1 MRKLTLLLFIP
12 LLQLLYGCAREKD
25 FPEVR
30 NYPVIRTLEVIPD
43 STGTTIRG
51 EIVSLGNE
59 PVTEYGFEYNALS
72 NNKMVSRKVVG
83 TTATTGEYEARL
95 TDYLVK
101 GYTYRIQAYAKH
113 GQNITYGTVLPFKSQ
128 STAVPVI
135 HSFNPKAAEDNRAV
149 TIYGKNFGEDRSLVK
164 VTIGDAQAIVISA
177 HRDSVIIRTP
187 TVSYSGNFPVTL
199 TVHGQRATAAEQF
212 EIIGPEITHLSESKG
227 MPGDEL
233 IIYGKY
239 LSYSGWGP
247 YIYIGGKSAT
257 IISQTDTE
265 IKVKVPTGTS
275 DIYDQALTVS
285 VNRGNKTAVL
295 PYSYTLESGF
305 TVASSLPTATGVTST
320 RLPSFVVEGKAFFF
334 SFDRVISH
342 TIAANLWKNEGM
354 FPGIYRHNSIFERV
368 GDKGYL
374 IGGRNGNT
382 FYGDVWEYD
391 YRQNTWTR
399 LKSLPFAV
407 QNATSFVLDGKIHFF
422 GGQNSSSTVKVWQY
436 DPATET
442 VVALNNF
449 PVSTSGGY
457 TFESN
462 GTVYAMLGIALWAYD
477 AQQDSWSQKAALPGI
492 SSFTNTQAFTY
503 QNEGFAISL
512 GNDYALYRYDA
523 IKNEWAKVAWYPGC
537 TGIASFYGFASAD
550 RLYIGTVGSCS
561 YTLYSYEK
569 P

>member
-1 MRKLTLLLFIP
+1 MRLLRLLPFILLLV
-12 LLQLLYGCAREKD
+12 LLHGCAKEKD
-25 FPEVR
+25 FPEMQ
-30 NYPVIRTLEVIPD
+30 NYPIIRTLEVLPD
-43 STGTTIRG
+43 STGSTIRG

-59 PVTEYGFEYNALS
+59 PVTEYGFEYSAIS
-72 NNKMVSRKVVG
+72 NSKGVSRKIVG

-95 TDYLVK
+95 TDDLVK
-101 GYTYRIQAYAKH
+101 GYTYKIQAYAKH
-113 GQNITYGTVLPFKSQ
+113 GQNITYGTALPFKSQ
-128 STAVPVI
+128 STAIPVI
-135 HSFNPKAAEDNRAV
+135 HSFSPKAAEDNRPV
-149 TIYGKNFGEDRSLVK
+149 TIYGKNFGEESYLVK
-164 VTIGDAQAIVISA
+164 VTIGNAQATVMSV

-187 TVSYSGNFPVTL
+187 TVSYSGSFPLSMTVRGERVT
-199 TVHGQRATAAEQF
+199 APEAF
-212 EIIGPEITHLSESKG
+212 EIIGPHISHLSASTG
-227 MPGDEL
+227 RPGDVL
-233 IIYGKY
+233 SIYGKNLNNY
-239 LSYSGWGP
+239 SWGSYVS
-247 YIYIGGKSAT
+247 IGGKSAT
-257 IISQTDTE
+257 IVSQTDTE

-285 VNRGNKTAVL
+285 VNRGSKTAVL

-305 TVASSLPTATGVTST
+305 TVASSLPTATGVTAT
-320 RLPSFVVEGKAFFF
+320 RLPSFVAEGKAFFF

-391 YRQNTWTR
+391 YRQNNWTR
-399 LKSLPFAV
+399 LKNLPFAV
-407 QNATSFVLDGKIHFF
+407 QNATSFVLNGKIHFF
-422 GGQNSSSTVKVWQY
+422 GGQNNSSTVKVWQY

-442 VVALNNF
+442 VVALSNF

-457 TFESN
+457 TFKSN

-492 SSFTNTQAFTY
+492 SSFTNTLAFTY